1 LVHARTLDSEKT
13 FWEKRA
19 KATWGSYIREVETR
33 VIKKTKHLN
42 LEPTMALDIGCDGG
56 ELAEMIMTM
65 GWQIICTDIR
75 PQAVARCRRR
85 LPEAVCLLV
94 DVNDTQLPCSTDSLG
109 LIQCIEVPFAI
120 QSHWFVTEAG
130 RVLKSNGVIIGVFPN
145 LLSIRGYYH
154 ALMARLKGRTTTY
167 NIRYPEWRTRLR
179 RQGFKV
185 LYEEGICWF
194 PFTRHSDSPLVPA
207 ATQLEKHLGLRRCAV
222 ISPWVVFLAQKTTV

>member
-1 LVHARTLDSEKT
+1 MDSAET

-42 LEPTMALDIGCDGG
+42 IKPSTALDIGCDGG
-56 ELAEMIMTM
+56 ELAQIIGNM
-65 GWQIICTDIR
+65 GWQLICTDIR

-94 DVNDTQLPCSTDSLG
+94 DVNDIQLPCSPNSLG
-109 LIQCIEVPFAI
+109 LIQCIEVPFVI
-120 QSHWFVTEAG
+120 QSHWFITEAD
-130 RVLKSNGVIIGVFPN
+130 RVLQPNGVIVGVFPN

-154 ALMARLKGRTTTY
+154 ALAAKLKGQTTTY
-167 NIRYPEWRTRLR
+167 NVRYPNWRARLR
-179 RQGFKV
+179 RQGFKI

-194 PFTRHSDSPLVPA
+194 PFSRHSNSSLVPS
-207 ATQLEKHLGLRRCAV
+207 ATQLEKNLGLRRCAAF
-222 ISPWVVFLAQKTTV
+222 SPWIVFLAQKSAN